1 MARDRLARSLA
12 AVVLSWLFL
21 MLELGI
27 TLITRWTWLGY
38 IFLTPG
44 LAVRDALVKLGLMA
58 PQTSGGL
65 MPDFSPLIAFDLTLN
80 FVVVFV
86 LLYVFPDSLNSFF
99 PKREYA

>member
-44 LAVRDALVKLGLMA
+44 PAVRESLVKLGLMA
-58 PQTSGGL
+58 PQTSRGL
-65 MPDFSPLIAFDLTLN
+65 MPDFSPLSAFDLTLN

-86 LLYVFPDSLNSFF
+86 LLYVFADSLNTFF
-99 PKREYA
+99 PKRE